1 MNYFQIKF
9 PLISN
14 ILWTHIRNIY
24 SILLEVLQ
32 FYLVFI
38 LLFQTFRILI
48 YLNYH
53 DLFTNLHFFELTRS
67 IFLGLR
73 FDLSSISAILFFP
86 IVFYIFPFNYSNSLI
101 YRRIISSIIYIQFC
115 ATTIFLTA
123 DFFYFSFVKRHIT
136 NEILFLL
143 KNFISKHNLIKF
155 EYS

>member
-48 YLNYH
+48 YFNYS
-53 DLFTNLHFFELTRS
+53 DLFTNLHFFEFIQS

-73 FDLSSISAILFFP
+73 FDLSSISAILFIP
-86 IVFYIFPFNYSNSLI
+86 IVFYIIPFNFSNSLSPESKFSEYSLNTKPDI
-101 YRRIISSIIYIQFC
+101 KMAEMIS
-115 ATTIFLTA
+115 
-123 DFFYFSFVKRHIT
+123 
-136 NEILFLL
+136 ILF
-143 KNFISKHNLIKF
+143 
-155 EYS
+155 E